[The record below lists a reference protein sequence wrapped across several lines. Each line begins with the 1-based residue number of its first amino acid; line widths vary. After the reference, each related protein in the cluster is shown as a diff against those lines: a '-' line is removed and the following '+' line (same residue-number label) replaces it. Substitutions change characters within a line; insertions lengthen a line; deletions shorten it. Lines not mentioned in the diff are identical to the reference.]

1 MKTINT
7 LILLIALTICFACEK
22 QTDSEIK
29 PLFSKESEKR
39 LMTFA
44 LDNKD
49 EFYFVSQEIDKDT
62 VVPMWSSYLPM
73 KHNLY
78 RQIDT
83 NSNFELIDD
92 DFHYTEEIKFNS
104 NNEMLIRKHLGV
116 FQINDNGYQ
125 KLLEESLNTFD
136 IDSKNNIWAAGYNSG
151 LIRFDTNVE
160 ITKYADSTSNLP
172 TNGISYL
179 FVDKMDVVW
188 IALWNNQGI
197 LRIDNQDWKI
207 FNSTNSNLTSQN
219 IWAIS
224 SDIDSNIWIGT
235 GHDDNSLS
243 LMRFNGT
250 DWEDMSPRIDNELI
264 KGTIRKIV
272 SLENKIYVVSNQYN
286 LDAFHTNKLLAFD
299 GLTWE
304 KINIFPDE
312 EPIRDIKPDE
322 SRKTLWILTAKNK
335 LYGLKSE

>member
-7 LILLIALTICFACEK
+7 LILLIILIICFACGK
-22 QTDSEIK
+22 KADSEVK
-29 PLFSKESEKR
+29 PLFSEDSEKR
-39 LMTFA
+39 LMAFA
-44 LDNKD
+44 LNNEA

-62 VVPMWSSYLPM
+62 VVPMWSSYFPM

-83 NSNFELIDD
+83 NANFELIDD
-92 DFHYTEEIKFNS
+92 DFHYTEDIQFNS
-104 NNEMLIRKHLGV
+104 NNEMIIRNHLGV
-116 FQINDNGYQ
+116 FQINDNAYQ
-125 KLLEESLNTFD
+125 NLFEESINTFD

-151 LIRFDTNVE
+151 LIRFDTNGE
-160 ITKYADSTSNLP
+160 ITKYTDSTSKLP

-179 FVDKMDVVW
+179 FIDKKDVVW
-188 IALWNNQGI
+188 IALWNHQGI
-197 LRIDNQDWKI
+197 LRIDKQDWKI
-207 FNSTNSNLTSQN
+207 FNSANSNLTSQN

-224 SDIDSNIWIGT
+224 ADSDNNIWIGT
-235 GHDDNSLS
+235 GQDDHSLS

-250 DWEDMSPRIDNELI
+250 DWEDMSPEIDNALI

-272 SLENKIYVVSNQYN
+272 SFENKIYVVSTQYI
-286 LDAFHTNKLLAFD
+286 LDAFHTNLLLAFD
-299 GLTWE
+299 GLSWE
-304 KINIFPDE
+304 KINIFPPE
-312 EPIRDIKPDE
+312 EPIQDIKPDE